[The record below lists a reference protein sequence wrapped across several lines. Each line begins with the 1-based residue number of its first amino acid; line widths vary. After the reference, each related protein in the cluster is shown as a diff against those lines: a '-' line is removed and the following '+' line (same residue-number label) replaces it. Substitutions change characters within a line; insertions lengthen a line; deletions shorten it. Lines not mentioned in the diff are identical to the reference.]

1 MNAGEAVAAQAQEVL
16 GFWFGEPG
24 SAGHGKSREAW
35 FRKDAAFDA
44 EIRRRF
50 LALHARAALG
60 ELERW
65 RDEARTLLAL
75 VIVLDQFS
83 RNVYRDRAEG
93 FAADGMALAL
103 AQEAVRGGFDA
114 QLAPGE
120 RAFVYMPYMPS
131 ESGKIH
137 QDALR
142 LFDQPGLANNLD
154 FERRHHAIIARFGR
168 YPHRN
173 AILGRESSAEELAFL
188 QQPGSS
194 F

>member
-1 MNAGEAVAAQAQEVL
+1 MPGNDDIATAAQVL
-16 GFWFGEPG
+16 GFWFGELTP
-24 SAGHGKSREAW
+24 AQW
-35 FRKDAAFDA
+35 WRKDAALDA
-44 EIRRRF
+44 LIARRF
-50 LALHARAALG
+50 ATTLAAAKAA
-60 ELERW
+60 ELADW
-65 RDEARTLLAL
+65 RDTASGRLAE

-83 RNVYRDRAEG
+83 RNVFRDRAES
-93 FAADGMALAL
+93 FASDGMALAL

-114 QLAPGE
+114 QLAVSE
-120 RAFVYMPYMPS
+120 RAFFYLPYMHS
-131 ESGKIH
+131 ESAQIH

-142 LFDQPGLANNLD
+142 LFDQPGLESNLD

-173 AILGRESSAEELAFL
+173 AILGRESTAEELAFL

>member
-1 MNAGEAVAAQAQEVL
+1 MKSSADIATPAQVL
-16 GFWFGEPG
+16 GFWFGELTP
-24 SAGHGKSREAW
+24 AQW
-35 FRKDAAFDA
+35 WRKDAALDA
-44 EIRRRF
+44 LIARRF
-50 LALHARAALG
+50 ATTLAAAKAA
-60 ELERW
+60 ELADW
-65 RDEARTLLAL
+65 RDTASGRLAE

-83 RNVYRDRAEG
+83 RNVFRDRAES
-93 FAADGMALAL
+93 FASDGMALAL

-114 QLAPGE
+114 QLAVSE
-120 RAFVYMPYMPS
+120 RAFFYLPYMHS
-131 ESGKIH
+131 ESAQIH

-142 LFDQPGLANNLD
+142 LFDQPGLESNLD

-173 AILGRESSAEELAFL
+173 AILGRESTAEELAFL